1 MEFELAKLNPLLVGA
16 WEYTSRRWPDDV
28 KPNLN
33 PLQEIEKDAKARFPN
48 DYLAFMQRYGSLQ
61 MRLDDPQFLSIQY
74 RISNKIRKYTGSVQ
88 VIAPSTVVLEQYMQ
102 LSRPHIHYPDVGAQ
116 IPLKM
121 VPIGLTA
128 AGGEYF
134 LMDLSGKNYGTIW
147 HKDPGS
153 TGTWGSENNT
163 TLGYA
168 GASFT
173 VFLANLKIEEEIQ
186 KIEAQGG

>member
-1 MEFELAKLNPLLVGA
+1 MEFDLDKLNPLLVGA
-16 WEYTSRRWPDDV
+16 WEYTTRRWPDDV
-28 KPNLN
+28 KPNLK
-33 PLQEIEKDAKARFPN
+33 PLQEIEKDTKASFPN
-48 DYLAFMQRYGSLQ
+48 DYLDFMQRYGSLQ
-61 MRLDDPQFLSIQY
+61 MRLDDPQFLFIQY
-74 RISNKIRKYTGSVQ
+74 KIGNNIRKDTGSVQ
-88 VIAPSTVVLEQYMQ
+88 VIAPSKVVLEQYML
-102 LSRPHIHYPDVGAQ
+102 LSRPHIHYPDIGAQ
-116 IPLKM
+116 IPPKM

-134 LMDLSGKNYGTIW
+134 LMDLSEKNYGTIW

-163 TLGYA
+163 ILGYA

-173 VFLANLKIEEEIQ
+173 AFLANLKTEEEIQ